1 MNTWPVRALRGCF
14 VLLALLAW
22 PLAAWAQAATAPGAG
37 TPGAGTE
44 GRHWLAQR
52 PTVANPRLRYTV
64 KVEDGIQVIARDGT
78 RLEARLFRPV
88 LAAGTPPTPCVL
100 MTDGYGRGSVI
111 GASFEGQL
119 FEIASRGYA
128 VLHLSLRGSG
138 HSGGRATLYNA
149 FGDDGYDAIEWMAKQ
164 PWCNGRVGMVG
175 PSLLGISQW
184 LAAKEAPPHLRAI
197 VPEVACGD
205 CYDYLWYPGGMRP
218 GPGREARKLSPGAE
232 GEYVTAAAHRD
243 EDGWWRAHTTLADD
257 ARAIAG
263 RGVAAFMAG
272 GLDDYITPATVKL
285 YEQFNAPG
293 GARKRLLLGP
303 FAHGWHTL
311 YLQELQVQWLDHWL
325 KDAPNGADTAPRVML
340 YVKGPNRWR
349 YESDW
354 PIPDAK
360 QVTLFLQAARS
371 GSIASL
377 NDGGLAATPPAAP
390 PPAPVAVAYTP
401 GSGPTLPVLLS
412 ATRGR
417 SHDDQRPDEAK
428 VLTWTTPPLTVPTEV
443 TGEPRLTLWAASSAD
458 DGDLVASLDDV
469 APDGSSHQV
478 VQGYL
483 NARHADSLAVPVKL
497 TPGAARRFVVE
508 LLPTA
513 YVFPAG
519 HRIRLA
525 LAGGARAAAGLPA
538 PQGPGQSRHAFTW
551 TVLEDAQHPSAL
563 ALPIIGTSDGPLAA
577 LRPARP

>member
-1 MNTWPVRALRGCF
+1 MLRHCL
-14 VLLALLAW
+14 VLLSALLP
-22 PLAAWAQAATAPGAG
+22 PLAARAQVATAPGAG
-37 TPGAGTE
+37 TE
-44 GRHWLAQR
+44 DRHWLAER
-52 PTVANPRLRYTV
+52 PTAANPMLRFPVTIEDGV
-64 KVEDGIQVIARDGT
+64 KVTARDGT
-78 RLEARLFRPV
+78 ILDARLFRPV
-88 LAAGTPPTPCVL
+88 LAAGKPPTPCVL
-100 MTDGYGRGSVI
+100 MTDGYGRDSVI
-111 GASFEGQL
+111 GASFDGQL

-138 HSGGRATLYNA
+138 HSGGSATLYNE
-149 FGDDGYDAIEWMAKQ
+149 FGHDGYDAIEWMATQ

-184 LAAKEAPPHLRAI
+184 LAAKEAPPHLQAI

-205 CYDYLWYPGGMRP
+205 CYDYLWYPGGMLP

-232 GEYVTAAAHRD
+232 GEYVTAAAHRN

-272 GLDDYITPATVKL
+272 GLDDYITPASIRL
-285 YEQFNAPG
+285 YEQFTTPD
-293 GARKRLLLGP
+293 GARKRLLIGP

-311 YLQELQVQWLDHWL
+311 YLQELQIQWLDHWL

-360 QVTLFLQAARS
+360 QVTLYFQATHS

-377 NDGGLAATPPAAP
+377 NDGALAAATPAAA
-390 PPAPVAVAYTP
+390 PPAPVTVAYAP

-412 ATRGR
+412 ATQGR
-417 SHDDQRPDEAK
+417 SAADQEADEAK
-428 VLTWTTPPLTVPTEV
+428 VLTWTTPKLTVPTEV
-443 TGEPRLTLWAASSAD
+443 TGEPKLSLWAASSAD
-458 DGDLVASLDDV
+458 DGDLVVSLDDV
-469 APDGSSHQV
+469 APDGSSRQV

-483 NARHADSLAVPVKL
+483 NAQHADSLSAPVKL
-497 TPGAARRFVVE
+497 APGEARRFAFE

-525 LAGGARAAAGLPA
+525 LAGGARAAAKLPT
-538 PQGPGQSRHAFTW
+538 PQGPGQSKTAFTW
-551 TVLEDAQHPSAL
+551 TVLEDAQHPSAIE
-563 ALPIIGTSDGPLAA
+563 LPIIGTSDLPLEA
-577 LRPARP
+577 LRPAQP